1 MQQPSRAPGGSSFG
15 LMKFVS
21 WGTLVL
27 TLLSSLFL
35 SIFLANYARQVLLSK
50 QHEFA
55 RLWAETLNH
64 NISRRFSV
72 PVFLRYGEVNL
83 ADPAQYKLLDDVVR
97 SVLEDFP
104 VQDIRIYDLN
114 GVVGYALDRSLVGR
128 EGLGGEALGQAMT
141 EGKLTFEFIYQTG
154 PLGAMFSAEIAPRS
168 VVMRTLAPLRFKVT
182 FPGGRITP
190 NAHGQSPP
198 GEEQGPGPAGEAA
211 QESKQPAAP
220 EAGSATEPA
229 QSAGEAA
236 TGEPGKAQ
244 APEQSS
250 PEQSSPERTSPQQSP
265 PEQPSPER
273 AQAGQ
278 SPAAASGGSPGQAEP
293 QEEQAGDLVI
303 NEVIG
308 GLEFTQDITAD
319 YQKLVTFQRIIIL
332 AALISAFLLF
342 FVLRMLIHRADRL
355 NAQRLLEREAF
366 EREIMQN
373 EKLVS
378 MGRMVAGIAHEIR
391 NPLGII
397 RSSSELLVTRVGDKD
412 QLTTRIL
419 QAINEE
425 AVRLSKTVGDFLDY
439 ARPRALN
446 LSPVDLGQL
455 LDQALTFL
463 EQKFR
468 EQGVEMVKEYAP
480 GVVVQA
486 DKDLLYRALYNILV
500 NALEAMA
507 GQKPSETGAEAGGV
521 RGQIVVRLKEEGGK
535 ALLTFLD
542 TGPGIPEEIRDKLLD
557 PFFTTKESG
566 TGLGLAITANILRS
580 HGASIALGDNPEG
593 GARVDIVFSK
603 P

>member
-1 MQQPSRAPGGSSFG
+1 
-15 LMKFVS
+15 MKFVS

-35 SIFLANYARQVLLSK
+35 SIFLANYARKVLLSK

-114 GVVGYALDRSLVGR
+114 GVVGYALDKSLVGR

-141 EGKLTFEFIYQTG
+141 EGKLNFEFIYQTG

-198 GEEQGPGPAGEAA
+198 GEESGPGPARETAPGAGREPATIQSAGPPQGQNPGLAAEFVLEAG
-211 QESKQPAAP
+211 PAPGSAPTPAP
-220 EAGSATEPA
+220 EPDVGQPPAPA
-229 QSAGEAA
+229 QSQPQAQKGTDAQPAQPGAA
-236 TGEPGKAQ
+236 EESGQPGA
-244 APEQSS
+244 EQ
-250 PEQSSPERTSPQQSP
+250 
-265 PEQPSPER
+265 
-273 AQAGQ
+273 
-278 SPAAASGGSPGQAEP
+278 GGAGQAENP
-293 QEEQAGDLVI
+293 DEHTGDLVI

-308 GLEFTQDITAD
+308 ALEFTQDITAD
-319 YQKLVTFQRIIIL
+319 YQKLVTFQRIIIF
-332 AALISAFLLF
+332 AAFVSAFLLF
-342 FVLRMLIHRADRL
+342 FILRMLIHRADRL

-468 EQGVEMVKEYAP
+468 EQGVEVVSDYAA

-507 GQKPSETGAEAGGV
+507 CQKPSEPGAGEGGV
-521 RGQIVVRLKEEGGK
+521 HGQIVVRLREEGGR
-535 ALLTFLD
+535 ARLSIMD
-542 TGPGIPEEIRDKLLD
+542 TGPGIPADIRDKLLD
-557 PFFTTKESG
+557 PFFTTKETG

-580 HGASIALGDNPEG
+580 HGATISLGDNPEG
-593 GARVDIVFSK
+593 GARVDIVFAK

>member
-1 MQQPSRAPGGSSFG
+1 
-15 LMKFVS
+15 MKFVS

-72 PVFLRYGEVNL
+72 PVFLRFGEVNL

-141 EGKLTFEFIYQTG
+141 DGKLNFEFLYQTG

-198 GEEQGPGPAGEAA
+198 GEEQGPGPAGAAA
-211 QESKQPAAP
+211 QESKQPPAP
-220 EAGSATEPA
+220 EAGSGSEPA
-229 QSAGEAA
+229 QPSSQPSGEAAPAPGAAA
-236 TGEPGKAQ
+236 TGEPDKAQPQEPPLSEQLPDGPSTESGRAKPQPLSNQIPDGPSPGAGEEAAGKAE
-244 APEQSS
+244 P
-250 PEQSSPERTSPQQSP
+250 
-265 PEQPSPER
+265 
-273 AQAGQ
+273 
-278 SPAAASGGSPGQAEP
+278 QAEP
-293 QEEQAGDLVI
+293 QEEPTGDLVI

-308 GLEFTQDITAD
+308 ALEFTQDITAD

-342 FVLRMLIHRADRL
+342 FVLRTLIHRADRL

-439 ARPRALN
+439 ARPRALK

-468 EQGVEMVKEYAP
+468 EQGVEMVKEYEP

-507 GQKPSETGAEAGGV
+507 GQKPSESGAEPGDV
-521 RGQIVVRLKEEGGK
+521 RGQIVARLKQEGGK
-535 ALLTFLD
+535 ALLTIMD
-542 TGPGIPEEIRDKLLD
+542 TGPGIPADIRDKLLD